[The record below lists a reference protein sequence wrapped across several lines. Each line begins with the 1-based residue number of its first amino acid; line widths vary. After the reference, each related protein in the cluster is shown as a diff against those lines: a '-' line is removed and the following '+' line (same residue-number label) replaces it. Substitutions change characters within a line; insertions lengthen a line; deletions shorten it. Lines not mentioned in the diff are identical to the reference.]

1 VVALSLPT
9 EALLSLI
16 RHRLLNDCR
25 LAGQS
30 IDVAYSD
37 GCISLVGMVDAPEL
51 KKLAVE
57 LISGLI
63 GVGWVK
69 DELVVRICKQQDEQA
84 LGDSWLRP

>member
-1 VVALSLPT
+1 MVALSLPT

-30 IDVAYSD
+30 IDVSYSD
-37 GCISLVGMVDAPEL
+37 GCVSLVGMVDAPEL

-69 DELVVRICKQQDEQA
+69 DELTVRICGRQDTRPM
-84 LGDSWLRP
+84 GDSWTRP

>member
-1 VVALSLPT
+1 
-9 EALLSLI
+9 
-16 RHRLLNDCR
+16 
-25 LAGQS
+25 
-30 IDVAYSD
+30 
-37 GCISLVGMVDAPEL
+37 MVDAPEL